1 MTLRKILIMFDL
13 DEIRLSRSLAR
24 AIEEELRKGTVLP
37 DEVVKAYNRLY
48 ELYQVQMN
56 RELS

>member
-1 MTLRKILIMFDL
+1 MFDL